1 MKFFFPDS
9 QDVVDPSFDFETER
23 RNELRVRQRDDLYAH
38 EAFRSRAY
46 DGLLVSKGI
55 VDGYGQVSSRYSIG
69 QKHRLLRNGVK
80 EFLRLDKIPYPLE
93 VIGDCG
99 AFTYVK
105 EKEPPYTVDEV
116 INFYADCRFDYGLS
130 VDHVI
135 LSYQPDWDEKGAK
148 PPEEMKDRQD
158 LTLELA
164 RQFWTRCKERKEG
177 FSPIGVA
184 QGWSPKSYARSIK
197 ELQAMGYT
205 YIALGG
211 MVPLKTAEI
220 LESLAEIAE
229 VRKPK
234 TQFHLLGVTR
244 LDQVHSFASLGVAS
258 FDSTS
263 PLRQAFKDAVD
274 NYYTL
279 DRTYSAIRI
288 PQVEGNAKLQKQIA
302 SGAIRQE
309 LARKLEKTALAAM
322 VAFDK
327 GKLDIEAAVAA
338 LTEYEALYSEAAS
351 TEKKP
356 RLGKGNQGRA
366 DLYREVLADQPWK
379 KCGCEVCRSLG
390 HHVILFRGAERNR
403 RRGFHNVWMFY
414 RRVRNELGLGLE
426 DAA

>member
-9 QDVVDPSFDFETER
+9 QDLVDPSFDFTTER
-23 RNELRVRQRDDLYAH
+23 RDDLRVRQRDDLYAH
-38 EAFRSRAY
+38 EVFHSRAY

-80 EFLRLDKIPYPLE
+80 EFLRLEKLPYRLE
-93 VIGDCG
+93 VMGDCG

-116 INFYADCRFDYGLS
+116 IGFYTDCRFDYGLS

-135 LSYQPDWDEKGAK
+135 LAYQPEWDAKGAK
-148 PPEEMKDRQD
+148 PPAEILERQEI
-158 LTLELA
+158 TLELA
-164 RQFWTRCKERKEG
+164 KQFWARCRGKKQG
-177 FSPIGVA
+177 FTPIGVA
-184 QGWSPKSYARSIK
+184 QGWSPKSYARAVK

-211 MVPLKTAEI
+211 MVPLKSAEI
-220 LESLAEIAE
+220 LASLTEIEE
-229 VRKPK
+229 VRRPK
-234 TQFHLLGVTR
+234 TQLHLLGVTR
-244 LDQVHSFASLGVAS
+244 LDHMNPFASLGVAS

-263 PLRQAFKDAVD
+263 PLRQAFKDATD

-279 DRTYSAIRI
+279 TRTYSAIRI
-288 PQVEGNAKLQKQIA
+288 PQVEGNAKLQKQIS

-309 LARKLEKTALAAM
+309 TARKLEKAALAAM
-322 VAFDK
+322 ADFAK
-327 GKLDIEAAVAA
+327 GRLGLEAAVAS
-338 LTEYEALYSEAAS
+338 LVEYEDLCAGNAAAG
-351 TEKKP
+351 KKTRP
-356 RLGKGNQGRA
+356 AKGDRSRA
-366 DLYREVLADQPWK
+366 EVYREVLSDQPWK
-379 KCGCEVCRSLG
+379 QCGCEVCRSIG

-403 RRGFHNVWMFY
+403 RRGFHNVWVFY
-414 RRVRNELGLGLE
+414 RRIRGELGLGLG

>member
-9 QDVVDPSFDFETER
+9 QDLVDPSFDFESER
-23 RNELRVRQRDDLYAH
+23 RADLRVRQRDDLYAH
-38 EAFRSRAY
+38 EVFRSRAY
-46 DGLLVSKGI
+46 HGLLVSKGI
-55 VDGYGQVSSRYSIG
+55 VDGYGQVGSRYSIG

-80 EFLRLDKIPYPLE
+80 EFLRLEKVPYQLQMM
-93 VIGDCG
+93 GDCG

-105 EKEPPYTVDEV
+105 EKTPPYTVDEV

-135 LSYQPDWDEKGAK
+135 LAYQPNWDVKGVK
-148 PPEEMKDRQD
+148 PPAEIQERQD

-164 RQFWTRCKERKEG
+164 KEFWSRCKSRKEG
-177 FSPIGVA
+177 FTPIGVA
-184 QGWSPKSYARSIK
+184 QGWSPKSYARAVR
-197 ELQAMGYT
+197 ELQAIGYT

-211 MVPLKTAEI
+211 MVPLKTEEI
-220 LESLAEIAE
+220 LASLIEIAE
-229 VRKPK
+229 IRRPK
-234 TQFHLLGVTR
+234 TQLHLLGVTR
-244 LDQVHSFASLGVAS
+244 LDYLNVFASLGVAS

-263 PLRQAFKDAVD
+263 PLRQAFKDATD

-309 LARKLEKTALAAM
+309 LARKLEKAALAAM
-322 VAFDK
+322 AAFAK
-327 GKLDIEAAVAA
+327 GKLDIEATVAS
-338 LTEYEALYSEAAS
+338 LTEYEELCAESIPV
-351 TEKKP
+351 EKGARP
-356 RLGKGNQGRA
+356 AKGRRGRA
-366 DLYREVLADQPWK
+366 EVYREVLADEPWK
-379 KCGCEVCRSLG
+379 KCGCEVCCSIG

-403 RRGFHNVWMFY
+403 RRGFHNVWVFY
-414 RRVRNELGLGLE
+414 RRTRSELGLGLE